1 MRYENVR
8 MNSNRAL
15 LGAIALALSVHVN
28 KVHGKYWS
36 FGVTTNR
43 NRDNSDHFSTLL
55 QAVYCTAVGTVECT
69 SV

>member
-28 KVHGKYWS
+28 KVHGKY
-36 FGVTTNR
+36 
-43 NRDNSDHFSTLL
+43 
-55 QAVYCTAVGTVECT
+55 
-69 SV
+69 